1 MLPPHI
7 PFRYA
12 SAREGQEKLI
22 LDAEK
27 AFLEHKVFLA
37 HAETGLGK
45 TDASLSA
52 ALSVALKS
60 DPPKTIIF
68 LTPKNAQ
75 HAIALDALK
84 GINAQFGLKLRAVDL
99 VGKKHVCLDETVSQK
114 EGRTFYEWC
123 KKKKEGE
130 ACTFYGNA
138 RGYNPVQRE
147 KAKIYRETFAT
158 QMNGIHSATDIKQN
172 ANEFAVAG
180 VNAGMCPYEVS
191 LDLAKKANVII
202 ADYYHIFS
210 PSVSELVLPKLG
222 KKPENCILIIDEAH
236 NLPERVRGLM
246 TASITTKQLLK
257 AQDEAQFLH
266 NTELQETLTQIE
278 QNLRKKGSQL
288 VKNEQLI
295 PDPEWKKLLIEK
307 NENWEDF
314 GLWCQAEGLT
324 YLEKSGKESSVLL
337 SVGEFFEK
345 WGNEGVGFA
354 RILKKWEFGGDYSL
368 TLRSLDPES
377 LTKPILEKMHACM
390 LMSGTLHPTQMY
402 ADVLGIS
409 KEKLQTGFYASPF
422 PKENRLNLISL
433 QHSTKFTERSE
444 TSFINIAED
453 VGKIVNQIPGNSVVF
468 FPSFDMLDNI
478 GRKMKDSTMR
488 QLLFQ
493 REGMKMHETEKL
505 LNEFKQHAT
514 GFGAVLLACTSGSFA
529 EGLDFP
535 GNLLLGVVIVGV
547 PLAEMNVETQAL
559 VDYYE
564 HRFKR
569 GWHYGYIYPAMGK
582 AIQASGRVI
591 RTPTD
596 VGTIVFLD
604 KRYTWDNYKECLP
617 PTQQF
622 QATNHT
628 ADRIKGFWQ
637 EYERKNQEKSEKPAQ
652 SI

>member
-7 PFRYA
+7 PFRYENP
-12 SAREGQEKLI
+12 REGQEALI
-22 LDAEK
+22 LDAEN
-27 AFLEHKVFLA
+27 AFKEHKIFLA

-52 ALSVALKS
+52 ALAVALKS

-75 HAIALDALK
+75 HAIALEALK
-84 GINAQFGLKLRAVDL
+84 EINQKFNLKLRAVDL
-99 VGKKHVCLDETVSQK
+99 VGKKHVCLDEQVMHK

-123 KKKKEGE
+123 KKKREGE

-138 RGYNPVQRE
+138 RGYTPLQRE
-147 KAKIYRETFAT
+147 KAKIFRTAFVE
-158 QMNGIHSATDIKQN
+158 QMSSIHSAMEIKQH
-172 ANEFAVAG
+172 ANDFAAG
-180 VNAGMCPYEVS
+180 GIPAGMCPYEVS
-191 LDLAKKANVII
+191 MELAKKANVII

-222 KKPENCILIIDEAH
+222 KKPENCILIVDEAH

-246 TASITTKQLLK
+246 TASLTTKQLQK
-257 AQDEAQFLH
+257 AQDEAQFLR
-266 NTELQETLTQIE
+266 NEEMQKTLLTIE
-278 QNLRKKGSQL
+278 ENLRKRGNALQ
-288 VKNEQLI
+288 KNEQLI
-295 PDPEWKKLLIEK
+295 PEPEWRTMLLNKK
-307 NENWEDF
+307 ENWEDF
-314 GLWCQAEGLT
+314 GLWCQTEGLN

-345 WGNEGVGFA
+345 WGNEGNGFA
-354 RILKKWEFGGDYSL
+354 RILKKWEYGGDYSL
-368 TLRSLDPES
+368 TLRALDPES
-377 LTKPILEKMHACM
+377 LTKPVLEKMHACM
-390 LMSGTLHPTQMY
+390 LMSGTLHPTSMY
-402 ADVLGIS
+402 GDVLGIP
-409 KEKLQTGFYASPF
+409 KEKIQEGFYASPF
-422 PKENRLNLISL
+422 PKENRLNLIDV

-444 TSFINIAED
+444 TNYLRMAED

-468 FPSFDMLDNI
+468 FPSFQLLDNI
-478 GRKMKDSTMR
+478 GRKMKDHTMR

-493 REGMKMHETEKL
+493 KENMKMSDTEKL
-505 LNEFKQHAT
+505 LAEFKQHST
-514 GFGAVLLACTSGSFA
+514 GFGAVLLACTSGSFG

-535 GNLLLGVVIVGV
+535 GNLLLGVVVVGV

-564 HRFKR
+564 ARFKK

-582 AIQASGRVI
+582 AIQAAGRVI

-604 KRYTWDNYKECLP
+604 KRYTWDNYKDCLP
-617 PTQQF
+617 PTQKF
-622 QATNHT
+622 LATQRSAEHV
-628 ADRIKGFWQ
+628 KGFWQ
-637 EYERKNQEKSEKPAQ
+637 EYERRNSEKPEKPAQ